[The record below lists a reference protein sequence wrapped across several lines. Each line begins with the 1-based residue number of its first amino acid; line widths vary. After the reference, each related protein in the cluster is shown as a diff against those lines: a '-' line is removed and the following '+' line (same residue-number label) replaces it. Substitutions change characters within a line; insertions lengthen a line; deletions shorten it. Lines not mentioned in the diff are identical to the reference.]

1 MSKLAAI
8 DVGSNAIRLAIA
20 SADDEGR
27 LHIVQTDREAVRLG
41 SDVFAKGEISDSRLV
56 EAMDAFLK
64 FRRLINQHK
73 VKSVRAVGTSAI
85 REARNRDYCIN
96 QIAKATEIIIEPI
109 SGEEEA
115 RLLYLATSK
124 AVNLEG
130 KVALLVDIGGGSVEI
145 TLATGREIIA
155 TESFGIG
162 TVRLLQ
168 MLEQKKRGERAF
180 RQLAREYI
188 NVSGTR
194 LRKEIGERKVDLC
207 IATGGNVESLGDLRV
222 QLCDGRDDTSVSM
235 DELGSILKELQ
246 SRSYEDRIKDFGLRP
261 DRADVIIPA
270 TIVLQSVAKEAQV
283 QQILIPRVGVREGLL
298 IDMAEGLKGTAGPLH
313 RTQVITSARL
323 LGRKYDYEVQHAL
336 TVARFAV
343 QLFDATKKLHK
354 LGYDERTL
362 LEGAALLHDI
372 GYYIGQTDHHKHTY
386 YLVNA
391 SPILGLDDTEK
402 AIVANVARY
411 HSRSFP
417 KPNHKEYADLSP
429 KRRQIVVKLAA
440 ILRLAEA
447 LDHEHS
453 NKIQHIKLIK
463 GKKKIILRLR
473 GQGDLLLEKWALSY
487 NSRLFQKVYKKKVV
501 IE

>member
-1 MSKLAAI
+1 
-8 DVGSNAIRLAIA
+8 
-20 SADDEGR
+20 
-27 LHIVQTDREAVRLG
+27 
-41 SDVFAKGEISDSRLV
+41 
-56 EAMDAFLK
+56 
-64 FRRLINQHK
+64 
-73 VKSVRAVGTSAI
+73 
-85 REARNRDYCIN
+85 
-96 QIAKATEIIIEPI
+96 
-109 SGEEEA
+109 
-115 RLLYLATSK
+115 
-124 AVNLEG
+124 
-130 KVALLVDIGGGSVEI
+130 
-145 TLATGREIIA
+145 
-155 TESFGIG
+155 
-162 TVRLLQ
+162 
-168 MLEQKKRGERAF
+168 
-180 RQLAREYI
+180 
-188 NVSGTR
+188 
-194 LRKEIGERKVDLC
+194 
-207 IATGGNVESLGDLRV
+207 
-222 QLCDGRDDTSVSM
+222 
-235 DELGSILKELQ
+235 
-246 SRSYEDRIKDFGLRP
+246 
-261 DRADVIIPA
+261 
-270 TIVLQSVAKEAQV
+270 
-283 QQILIPRVGVREGLL
+283 
-298 IDMAEGLKGTAGPLH
+298 
-313 RTQVITSARL
+313 
-323 LGRKYDYEVQHAL
+323 
-336 TVARFAV
+336 
-343 QLFDATKKLHK
+343 
-354 LGYDERTL
+354 LGYYERTL